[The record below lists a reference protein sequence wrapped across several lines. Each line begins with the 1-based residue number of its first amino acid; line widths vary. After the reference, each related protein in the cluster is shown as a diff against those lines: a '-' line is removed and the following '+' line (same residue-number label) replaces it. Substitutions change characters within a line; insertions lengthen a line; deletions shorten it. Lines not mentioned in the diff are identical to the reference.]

1 MLDSK
6 PMEKR
11 AEGVGGMPR
20 YFFHCSTG
28 DGDPIRDETG
38 SHFAADDAARQHAE
52 RIAGE
57 LAEPKGGQ
65 EDSSWQGWS
74 IRVVDEAGRDV
85 FSVPVRL
92 K

>member
-1 MLDSK
+1 MSS
-6 PMEKR
+6 
-11 AEGVGGMPR
+11 
-20 YFFHCSTG
+20 YFFFHCSKG
-28 DGDPIRDETG
+28 DGDSIKDETG
-38 SHFAADDAARQHAE
+38 SQFPDEDAAREQAE

-57 LAEPKGGQ
+57 LAEPRAGQ

-74 IRVVDEAGRDV
+74 IRVVDEVGREV

>member
-1 MLDSK
+1 
-6 PMEKR
+6 
-11 AEGVGGMPR
+11 MPR

-28 DGDPIRDETG
+28 DGDPISDERG
-38 SHFAADDAARQHAE
+38 SHFPDDDAARQHAE

-57 LAEPKGGQ
+57 LAEPQAGQ
-65 EDSSWQGWS
+65 EDLSWQGWS

-85 FSVPVRL
+85 FFVPVRL